1 MKAFKAFIKS
11 FAVPQRSVKIKFYHE
26 FFSLSGIGMRRVKWR
41 KINSFL
47 LTALNSLQVF
57 SDRYVE
63 CNPGKVTDNP
73 DAILLLAFALAM
85 LNTDLHNQNV
95 KCRMTIEDFIK
106 NLRGADNG
114 NTWMNTCW
122 PTCTPEFKKYIRMF
136 VLRIGHIF
144 VLFFLLPFDNNWGRQ
159 FGISKTQV
167 VFVNWTLVFRVRW
180 WVVSQRESEWH

>member
-73 DAILLLAFALAM
+73 DTILLLAFALAM

-95 KCRMTIEDFIK
+95 KRRMTVEDFIK

-114 NTWMNTCW
+114 NDLDEHMLTNMYSRIQKVYTHVCFEDW
-122 PTCTPEFKKYIRMF
+122 PYTRF
-136 VLRIGHIF
+136 VLSF
-144 VLFFLLPFDNNWGRQ
+144 AFRQ
-159 FGISKTQV
+159 Q
-167 VFVNWTLVFRVRW
+167 LR
-180 WVVSQRESEWH
+180 